1 MSEEAVA
8 GLVLIA
14 VPVLFNVTFTLL
26 AQRFDYPDVLR
37 RPSHEV
43 LERFRA
49 GGSSLI
55 LIWWVFALSAV
66 LFAPLA
72 VLLGIAL
79 DDADATVVILGVVI
93 GVLASLVQFLG
104 PDPLAVPGPVPG
116 AGGGRHQP
124 GVAARRGD
132 RRRLSGLQ
140 PLPGRRR
147 R

>member
-1 MSEEAVA
+1 M
-8 GLVLIA
+8 LIA

-55 LIWWVFALSAV
+55 LIWWAFALSAV

-79 DDADATVVILGVVI
+79 DDADATVVVLGVVI

-104 PDPLAVPGPVPG
+104 LIRWPFLVPYLAREV
-116 AGGGRHQP
+116 AGRRQP

-140 PLPGRRR
+140 PVPGRRR